1 MVETDVMKGY
11 LLARP
16 RHRSGPARTWRALL
30 ERFMPTRIAAA
41 RGQAPER
48 IVAER
53 TEQDSR

>member
-30 ERFMPTRIAAA
+30 KRIMTARITERSD
-41 RGQAPER
+41 QATER
-48 IVAER
+48 VVAKR
-53 TEQDSR
+53 TERDAR